1 VTSISTE
8 QAVTQ
13 APSGSPA
20 GTGTPAGPRTTLPA
34 RVARPARPPESRQ
47 LGVLRAGDLLSV
59 FGALAAALCT
69 TALLWTQI
77 GLFSGIF
84 GYIVVTWVLFVG
96 YYTALVSIEDN
107 GPATRDKL
115 AAVVVQSLGAV
126 VLLVLFDVI
135 IYTVFRGWGALV
147 HLNFY
152 TQDLSSTLATDP
164 LTKGGA
170 LHAVVGTLIELAI
183 AMGIGIPFGLL
194 AAVFMHEV
202 PGRFS
207 RFVRTVVNAMTAL
220 PDLVAGLFIYATL
233 IIVFHLDPSGL
244 AASCA
249 LAVTIIPIICRA
261 SDVVLSLVPGGLTEA
276 SYALGGSQ
284 WRTVRLVTLPT
295 ARSGLATAVILGAA
309 RAIGETAPVLLTAG
323 ATLGMNFD
331 PAHNAMMSLPLL
343 AYTLV
348 TQPYPNQI
356 TRGFAT
362 AVLLLVVVVLLFA
375 IARAIGGRGPGQ
387 LTAGQ
392 LRRRAARSRRDLERF
407 ARRADATR
415 PFTGAPGADI
425 LINDD
430 SSPFVRRRRAR

>member
-1 VTSISTE
+1 MTGISTE

-13 APSGSPA
+13 APSPD
-20 GTGTPAGPRTTLPA
+20 PDGPQTTLPT
-34 RVARPARPPESRQ
+34 RPARGTRPPEPRQ

-84 GYIVVTWVLFVG
+84 GYVVVTWSLFVG
-96 YYTALVSIEDN
+96 FYAALVSIEDS
-107 GPATRDKL
+107 GPAMRDKL
-115 AAVVVQSLGAV
+115 AAVIVQSLGAV
-126 VLLVLFDVI
+126 VVLVLAFVI
-135 IYTVFRGWGALV
+135 IYTFSRGYHAMV

-152 TQDLSSTLATDP
+152 TQDLRTTSPLDP
-164 LTKGGA
+164 LTKGGV
-170 LHAVVGTLIELAI
+170 LHAVIGTLIELAI
-183 AMGIGIPFGLL
+183 AMGIGVPFGLL

-202 PGRFS
+202 PGPFA

-220 PDLVAGLFIYATL
+220 PDIVAGLFIYATL
-233 IIVFHLDPSGL
+233 ILIFGLDSSGL
-244 AASCA
+244 AAACA
-249 LAVTIIPIICRA
+249 LAVTIIPVICRA

-276 SYALGGSQ
+276 SYALGATQ

-309 RAIGETAPVLLTAG
+309 RAIGETSPVLLTAG
-323 ATLGMNFD
+323 ATNYINFD
-331 PAHNAMMSLPLL
+331 PTHSAMMSLPLL

-348 TQPYPNQI
+348 QSPEANEI

-362 AVLLLVVVVLLFA
+362 AALLLVLVLLLFA

-392 LRRRAARSRRDLERF
+392 LRRRAARSRRDLERY
-407 ARRADATR
+407 ARRADAAR
-415 PFTGAPGADI
+415 PFTGVAGADI
-425 LINDD
+425 LVHGE
-430 SSPFVRRRRAR
+430 STRSGRRRRAT

>member
-1 VTSISTE
+1 MTTISTR
-8 QAVTQ
+8 QAGTEE
-13 APSGSPA
+13 PSGGPA
-20 GTGTPAGPRTTLPA
+20 AADAPAGPRTTLPA
-34 RVARPARPPESRQ
+34 RTARPARPPEPRP

-77 GLFSGIF
+77 GFFSGIF
-84 GYIVVTWVLFVG
+84 GYVVVTWFLFVG
-96 YYTALVSIEDN
+96 YYAALASIEDS
-107 GPATRDKL
+107 GPAMRDKL

-126 VLLVLFDVI
+126 VVLALAFVI
-135 IYTVFRGWGALV
+135 LYTFARGWHALV

-152 TQDLSSTLATDP
+152 TQDLSKTLAADP

-170 LHAVVGTLIELAI
+170 LHAVIGTLIELAI
-183 AMGIGIPFGLL
+183 AMAIGVPFGLA
-194 AAVFMHEV
+194 AAVFLNEV

-220 PDLVAGLFIYATL
+220 PDIVAGLFIYATL
-233 IIVFHLDPSGL
+233 IIIFHLDPSGL

-261 SDVVLSLVPGGLTEA
+261 SDVVLNLVPGGLTEA

-323 ATLGMNFD
+323 ETLRVNVN
-331 PAHNAMMSLPLL
+331 PAQNAMMSLPLL
-343 AYTLV
+343 AYSLV
-348 TQPYPNQI
+348 TQPFPNQI

-362 AVLLLVVVVLLFA
+362 AALLLVLVVLLFA

-392 LRRRAARSRRDLERF
+392 LRRRAARSRRDLERY
-407 ARRADATR
+407 ARRADAAR
-415 PFTGAPGADI
+415 PYRGAPHADI
-425 LINDD
+425 LERATR
-430 SSPFVRRRRAR
+430 PRRRSQGT

>member
-1 VTSISTE
+1 MATTSTE
-8 QAVTQ
+8 QSVTPATP
-13 APSGSPA
+13 APSA
-20 GTGTPAGPRTTLPA
+20 GGGPAGPRTTLPA
-34 RVARPARPPESRQ
+34 RGPRRARPPQPRQ

-59 FGALAAALCT
+59 FGALGAALCT
-69 TALLWTQI
+69 SALLWTQI
-77 GLFSGIF
+77 GIFSGIF
-84 GYIVVTWVLFVG
+84 GFVVVTWVLFVG
-96 YYTALVSIEDN
+96 YYAALVSMEDN

-126 VLLVLFDVI
+126 VVLALGFVI
-135 IYTVFRGWGALV
+135 VYTFARGWHAMV

-152 TQDLSSTLATDP
+152 TKDLSETSPLDP

-170 LHAVVGTLIELAI
+170 LHAVIGTLIELSI
-183 AMGIGIPFGLL
+183 SMGIGVPFGLL
-194 AAVFMHEV
+194 AAVFLHEV

-220 PDLVAGLFIYATL
+220 PDIVAGLFIYATL
-233 IIVFHLDPSGL
+233 IIIFHLDPSGL

-261 SDVVLSLVPGGLTEA
+261 SDVVLNLVPGGLTEA
-276 SYALGGSQ
+276 SYALGGTQ

-323 ATLGMNFD
+323 ETLHTNYD
-331 PAHNAMMSLPLL
+331 PTHNAMMSLPLL
-343 AYTLV
+343 AYSLV

-362 AVLLLVVVVLLFA
+362 AALLLVLVVLLFA

-387 LTAGQ
+387 LTGGQ
-392 LRRRAARSRRDLERF
+392 LRRRAARSRRDLERY
-407 ARRADATR
+407 ARLADARR
-415 PFTGAPGADI
+415 PFTGASGADI
-425 LINDD
+425 LGNDGSP
-430 SSPFVRRRRAR
+430 SSGRRRAR